1 MSADREHSIDS
12 PISLREYVEMLIDH
26 EQELRE
32 QMQMKVRRAHD
43 IQREEYSVHGVR
55 LGKGSTCG

>member
-12 PISLREYVEMLIDH
+12 LISLREYVEMLIDH

-32 QMQMKVRRAHD
+32 QMQMEVRRAHD
-43 IQREEYSVHGVR
+43 IACQVVSSDHGEDQQ
-55 LGKGSTCG
+55 C